1 MPNALGAIQT
11 NLENSVISSRFRPKK
26 TQKYSKRNK
35 GFLKIYIVVLSVS
48 CLTHSSAKKKRM
60 LKNIK
65 KRILMLIPVPE
76 CDRELVDLLDD
87 EFVVI
92 NDDAFT
98 GFCSFLKLK

>member
-11 NLENSVISSRFRPKK
+11 NLENSVISSRLRPEMNK
-26 TQKYSKRNK
+26 TIRHKN
-35 GFLKIYIVVLSVS
+35 
-48 CLTHSSAKKKRM
+48 
-60 LKNIK
+60 KNIK
-65 KRILMLIPVPE
+65 QNYTRGILMLIPVPE

-98 GFCSFLKLK
+98 WFSSFLKLLK

>member
-1 MPNALGAIQT
+1 
-11 NLENSVISSRFRPKK
+11 
-26 TQKYSKRNK
+26 
-35 GFLKIYIVVLSVS
+35 
-48 CLTHSSAKKKRM
+48 
-60 LKNIK
+60 
-65 KRILMLIPVPE
+65 MLIPVPE